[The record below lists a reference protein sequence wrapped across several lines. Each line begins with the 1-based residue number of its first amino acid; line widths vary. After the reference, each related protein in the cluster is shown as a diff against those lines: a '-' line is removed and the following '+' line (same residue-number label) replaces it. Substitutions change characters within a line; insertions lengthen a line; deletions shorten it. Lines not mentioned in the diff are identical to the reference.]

1 MSLNI
6 TIISG
11 NLTKD
16 PDIRT
21 TASGTT
27 WATFSVAVNERR
39 KNGDVWEDVPTYFDC
54 KGFDRVANYIVR
66 CDLGKGS
73 KVVAK
78 GRMVQEEYKAKDGEL
93 RRAWRLLVD
102 DIEPMARGSRA
113 AGTGEPATVEAVYEE
128 SLPF

>member
-1 MSLNI
+1 MSLNV

-27 WATFSVAVNERR
+27 WATFSIAVNERR

-54 KGFDRVANYIVR
+54 KGFDRVANYLVR
-66 CDLGKGS
+66 CDLAKGS

-78 GRMVQEEYKAKDGEL
+78 GRMVQEEYKAKDGEM

-102 DIEPMARGSRA
+102 DIEPMARGSRT
-113 AGTGEPATVEAVYEE
+113 AGTGEPATVEAIYEE
-128 SLPF
+128 QLPF